1 MCFSRRWGKNSSLT
15 HVALFLWWLRGKVQ
29 ILSHSENSQSLQV
42 LDLTLLMQK
51 LSTRWCGI
59 CRTCNSILLVNTHS
73 VNRIS
78 PSFNFNSLAFQERE
92 LVYRKSKTYTLKRIN
107 STQDVCTLVFQEDKS
122 SNPEILLSS
131 ELP

>member
-1 MCFSRRWGKNSSLT
+1 MCFSRRWGKNSSLI
-15 HVALFLWWLRGKVQ
+15 HVALFLWWLRENVQ
-29 ILSHSENSQSLQV
+29 SLSHSENSQSLQV

-59 CRTCNSILLVNTHS
+59 CRTCNYILASTHS
-73 VNRIS
+73 VNSIS
-78 PSFNFNSLAFQERE
+78 PSFNFNSLAFQERG
-92 LVYRKSKTYTLKRIN
+92 LVDRKSKTHTLKRIN
-107 STQDVCTLVFQEDKS
+107 STQDVHTLVFQEDKG

>member
-1 MCFSRRWGKNSSLT
+1 MCFSRRWGKNSSLI
-15 HVALFLWWLRGKVQ
+15 HVALFLWWLREKVQ
-29 ILSHSENSQSLQV
+29 SLSHSENSQSLQV
-42 LDLTLLMQK
+42 LDLTLLMQN

-59 CRTCNSILLVNTHS
+59 CRTCSYILVSIHS
-73 VNRIS
+73 VHSIS

-92 LVYRKSKTYTLKRIN
+92 LVDRKSKIHTLKRIN
-107 STQDVCTLVFQEDKS
+107 STQDVHTLVFQEDKG